1 MNCPICNINLQPTDC
16 FCPECGFEVH
26 LLPNEISDEVLSY
39 ELERIRKYKERMQL
53 MIEAKA
59 EIRELTDQL
68 SETTNR
74 VEVAEEIIAV
84 KTKEIEGFQKEN
96 NELQEQIKAHNVETP
111 VAFLVVIKDEETLT
125 GTINRRVIDIIPI
138 HQGKNVFGKNPRAEV
153 DAYSKRIVYCNEM
166 QAEQFLIE
174 GNTENC
180 FLVQSISGNTYLRN
194 RSNLL
199 TNQKAEL
206 GDGDE
211 IFIGNLMFVFF
222 QTR

>member
-1 MNCPICNINLQPTDC
+1 
-16 FCPECGFEVH
+16 
-26 LLPNEISDEVLSY
+26 
-39 ELERIRKYKERMQL
+39 
-53 MIEAKA
+53 
-59 EIRELTDQL
+59 
-68 SETTNR
+68 
-74 VEVAEEIIAV
+74 
-84 KTKEIEGFQKEN
+84 
-96 NELQEQIKAHNVETP
+96 
-111 VAFLVVIKDEETLT
+111 
-125 GTINRRVIDIIPI
+125 
-138 HQGKNVFGKNPRAEV
+138 
-153 DAYSKRIVYCNEM
+153 M